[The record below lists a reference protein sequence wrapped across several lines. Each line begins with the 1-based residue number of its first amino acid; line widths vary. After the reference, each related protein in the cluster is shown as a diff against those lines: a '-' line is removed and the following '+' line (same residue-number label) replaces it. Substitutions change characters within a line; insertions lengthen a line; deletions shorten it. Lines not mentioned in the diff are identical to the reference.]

1 MPDSCI
7 FRKFPHM
14 NTCVKGCMLIVGIFS
29 LAFPAFSQRI
39 VDVDSLPDMRIRAW
53 TVKRLDS
60 FEQVCRVYELASDSG
75 RKNRPAVVFYFGGG
89 WNGRNI
95 EQFHDQCVHLA
106 RKGMVAVIA
115 DYRVKTINGTNPLMA
130 LHDARSA
137 MRFVRHNAVRL
148 GIDTGRIAAGG
159 GSAGGHLAAACYTS
173 DGLDDPKDDLS
184 VSSRPN
190 LLLLFNP
197 VIDNGPDGY
206 GYERVQEWFP
216 VFSPMHGIRKGFPPT
231 IFFLGTKDRLIPV
244 STAESFQKKVRD
256 VGGICDLHLY
266 EGAGHGFFN
275 QEKYRSD
282 IWPKVDAF
290 LAAHG
295 YLKP

>member
-1 MPDSCI
+1 M
-7 FRKFPHM
+7 RE
-14 NTCVKGCMLIVGIFS
+14 KGCMLAACLIS
-29 LAFPAFSQRI
+29 LAMTGFSQRPMDI
-39 VDVDSLPDMRIRAW
+39 DSLPDMRIRAW

-60 FEQVCRVYELASDSG
+60 FEQVCRVYELASNNG

-95 EQFHDQCVHLA
+95 EQFHDLCVNLA

-137 MRFVRHNAVRL
+137 MRFVRRNAVQL

-184 VSSRPN
+184 ISSRPN

-206 GYERVQEWFP
+206 GYERVKEWFP
-216 VFSPMHGIRKGFPPT
+216 VFSPMHGIRSGFPPS
-231 IFFLGTKDRLIPV
+231 IFFLGTKDNLIPV
-244 STAESFQKKVRD
+244 STAETFQRRIRD

-266 EGAGHGFFN
+266 DGAGHGFFN
-275 QEKYRSD
+275 QQKYRAD
-282 IWPKVDAF
+282 IWPKVEGF
-290 LAAHG
+290 LQRHG
-295 YLKP
+295 YLSN

>member
-1 MPDSCI
+1 
-7 FRKFPHM
+7 
-14 NTCVKGCMLIVGIFS
+14 MLIACFLSMAVTG
-29 LAFPAFSQRI
+29 FSQR
-39 VDVDSLPDMRIRAW
+39 VMDVDSLPDMLIRAW

-60 FEQVCRVYELASDSG
+60 FEQVCRVYERASDNG
-75 RKNRPAVVFYFGGG
+75 KKNRPAVVFYFGGG

-95 EQFHDQCVHLA
+95 EQFHDLCVNLA

-137 MRFVRHNAVRL
+137 MRFVRGNAVQL

-173 DGLDDPKDDLS
+173 DGLDDAKDDLS
-184 VSSRPN
+184 VSPRPN

-197 VIDNGPDGY
+197 VVDNGPDGY
-206 GYERVQEWFP
+206 GYERVQEWLP
-216 VFSPMHGIRKGFPPT
+216 AFSPMHGIRKGFPPT

-244 STAESFQKKVRD
+244 ATAETFREKIQA
-256 VGGICDLHLY
+256 VGGRCDVHLY
-266 EGAGHGFFN
+266 QDAGHGFFN
-275 QEKYRSD
+275 KENYRAD
-282 IWPKVDAF
+282 IWSKVEAF
-290 LAAHG
+290 LGEHK
-295 YLKP
+295 YISPSK